1 MQKMLHLLLLAVLV
15 LSFNACSPALPE
27 IEKPLATERL
37 LPLPV
42 EVQTAE
48 GYAFSINASTPIYY
62 SAEAA
67 APIAQNIA
75 NLIADLAGYELTVAQ
90 GSLEPGAI
98 FLNLDTLTGI
108 ENTEAY
114 QIKIDQA
121 NLQITAPQTV
131 GLFYA
136 VQTLQQLLPLEIPES
151 TTAIDT
157 LIAIGAGTITDY
169 PRYGYRGSMLD
180 VARHFF
186 DVATVKQ
193 YIDYLAMYKMNVLHL
208 HLSDDQGWR
217 IEIKS
222 WPKLTEIGGQTQ
234 VGGGTGGFYTQE
246 DYQEIVQYA
255 ADRFITIVPEIDMP
269 GHTNAALVAYPEL
282 NCDNKPRELY
292 TGTLVGFS
300 TFCTDKEVVY
310 QFVDDVMR
318 ELAAMTPG
326 PYLHV
331 GGDESHVT
339 AKPDYI
345 KFISR
350 VQKIVSQHDK
360 QLLGWDEV
368 VLGDLA
374 GNAVA
379 QYWSSAE
386 NANTAAKKNLK
397 VIMSPAKYAYLDMK
411 YDTSTQLGLSW
422 AGLIEVDKGYEWDPA
437 ALEEALTDANI
448 LGVEAPLWSETVTNL
463 EEIQYLTFPRL
474 PGYAEVA
481 WTPQAKRNWSE
492 YKVRLAKQQAL
503 FEQLGINYYKS
514 SKVPWESKDLVQ

>member
-1 MQKMLHLLLLAVLV
+1 MPKMLRLSFLAILV
-15 LSFNACSPALPE
+15 LSFNACTPSLPE
-27 IEKPLATERL
+27 IEKKLATERL

-42 EVQTAE
+42 EVQTAD
-48 GYAFSINASTPIYY
+48 GFAFPINANTPIYY
-62 SAEAA
+62 SEEAA
-67 APIAQNIA
+67 APIANKIA
-75 NLIADLAGYELTVAQ
+75 ALIADLAGYDLAVEQ
-90 GSLEPGAI
+90 GSMAPGAI
-98 FLNLDTLTGI
+98 FLNLDTLSGVD
-108 ENTEAY
+108 NSEAY
-114 QIKIDQA
+114 QMKISQA

-136 VQTLQQLLPLEIPES
+136 VKTLQQLLPLEIKDQ
-151 TTAIDT
+151 TAIDT
-157 LIAIGAGTITDY
+157 LLAIGAGTITDY
-169 PRYGYRGSMLD
+169 PRYAYRGSMLD

-186 DVATVKQ
+186 DVATVKT

-234 VGGGTGGFYTQE
+234 VGGGAGGFYTQA
-246 DYQEIVQYA
+246 DYQEIVKYA

-282 NCDNKPRELY
+282 NCDNKARELY
-292 TGTLVGFS
+292 TGTRVGFS

-310 QFVDDVMR
+310 QFVDDVMK
-318 ELAAMTPG
+318 ELAAITPG

-350 VQKIVSQHDK
+350 LQKIVNQYDK
-360 QLLGWDEV
+360 QLVGWDEV
-368 VLGDLA
+368 VLGDLES
-374 GNAVA
+374 NAIA
-379 QYWSSAE
+379 QYWSSAK
-386 NANTAAKKNLK
+386 NANTAAEKNLK

-411 YDTSTQLGLSW
+411 YDTTTKLGLTW
-422 AGLIEVDKGYEWDPA
+422 AGVIEVDKGYQWDPA
-437 ALEEALTDANI
+437 ALEEQLTDANI

-463 EEIQYLTFPRL
+463 EEIEYLVFPRL
-474 PGYAEVA
+474 PGYAEVG
-481 WTPQAKRNWSE
+481 WTPQSKRNWAE
-492 YKVRLAKQQAL
+492 YRVRLAKQQAL
-503 FEQLGINYYKS
+503 FDQLGINYYRS
-514 SKVPWESKDLVQ
+514 SKVPWED